1 MTSAFDPDDLGVVD
15 ELLEGLDAEDA
26 ESLRPVLAE
35 LRGLAE
41 SAPVLPNRRLSGLLA
56 AAPQLSAA
64 PQPSAH
70 QPSAPEQRHEAQ
82 HEAAPA
88 TVVDLEAV
96 RSSRTPSR
104 RRRGRPA
111 TTALIIA
118 ITAGAAS
125 AGAAA
130 VAQDGF
136 HLWPNGGTSAVDNSS
151 QAPSPA
157 GTGQTPLPARVAPAV
172 PAPSSTPAPSDPQAP
187 ATIAPKSTLPASTV
201 TPSAPAP
208 AAGVPGVPQLP
219 LSPSLSP
226 STVPTVPHLAPA
238 PTPPSLLS
246 GLLPKLP

>member
-26 ESLRPVLAE
+26 ESLRPVLSE

-41 SAPVLPNRRLSGLLA
+41 SAPVLPNRRLSSLLA
-56 AAPQLSAA
+56 AAPQ
-64 PQPSAH
+64 
-70 QPSAPEQRHEAQ
+70 PSAPEQQPEAQ
-82 HEAAPA
+82 HETGPA
-88 TVVDLEAV
+88 TVVDLESV
-96 RSSRTPSR
+96 RSGRTASR

-136 HLWPNGGTSAVDNSS
+136 HLWPNGGTSAVDNGPG

-172 PAPSSTPAPSDPQAP
+172 PAPSSTTAPGDAQAP

-219 LSPSLSP
+219 LNPSLSP